1 MTAPRRKLLPAILGG
16 LAALL
21 LLIAGGS
28 WLYWRSLW
36 QPTGGEA
43 MTLEIHQGDSLGKLT
58 NQLEEKN
65 IVRNARLLRYLLSKQ
80 GTDKRLQEGYYDFHG
95 KMNLE
100 EVARRFQSPS
110 RLIITSVTIPEGKR
124 IRDLP
129 AIFKKAG
136 FDAAAI
142 AEELKNTTLSSYAGN
157 ARNLEG
163 FVFPDTYQFRTK
175 DNARTIVRQMVERMN
190 TEFSAENKAAAK
202 TLGLSVRD
210 WVILASMVQ
219 AEAANSEEMPLI
231 AGVFLN
237 RLKVDMPL
245 GSDPT
250 VAYGLGKNLPELDRS
265 AGDFVTD
272 TPYSTYT
279 RRGLP
284 AGPINNPGRAA
295 LQSVLHAQLKLPD
308 GRDALYFLHARDRK
322 IYVNHTYNE
331 HLRDNEL
338 HR

>member
-80 GTDKRLQEGYYDFHG
+80 GTDKRLQEGYYDFNG
-95 KMNLE
+95 TMNLE
-100 EVARRFQSPS
+100 EVAQRFQSPS
-110 RLIITSVTIPEGKR
+110 RLMITSVTIPEGKR

-142 AEELKNTTLSSYAGN
+142 AEELKNTTLSSYVGN

-163 FVFPDTYQFRTK
+163 FIFPDTYQFRTK
-175 DNARTIVRQMVERMN
+175 DNARTIVKQMVERMN
-190 TEFSAENKAAAK
+190 TELSAEHTAAAK
-202 TLGLSVRD
+202 ALGLSVRD

-219 AEAANSEEMPLI
+219 AEAANNEEMPVI

>member
-28 WLYWRSLW
+28 WFYWRSLW

-65 IVRNARLLRYLLSKQ
+65 IVRNARLLRYLLNKQ
-80 GTDKRLQEGYYDFHG
+80 GTDKRLQEGYYDFNG
-95 KMNLE
+95 TMNLE
-100 EVARRFQSPS
+100 EVAQRFQSPS
-110 RLIITSVTIPEGKR
+110 RLMITSVTIPEGKR

-142 AEELKNTTLSSYAGN
+142 AEELKNTTLSSYVGN

-163 FVFPDTYQFRTK
+163 FIFPDTYQFRTK
-175 DNARTIVRQMVERMN
+175 DNARTIVKQMVERMN
-190 TEFSAENKAAAK
+190 TELSAEHTAAAK
-202 TLGLSVRD
+202 ALGLSVRD

-219 AEAANSEEMPLI
+219 AEAANNEEMPVI

>member
-65 IVRNARLLRYLLSKQ
+65 IVRNARLLRYLLNKQ
-80 GTDKRLQEGYYDFHG
+80 GTDKRLQEGYYDFNG
-95 KMNLE
+95 TMNLE
-100 EVARRFQSPS
+100 EVAQRFQSPS
-110 RLIITSVTIPEGKR
+110 RLMITSVTIPEGKR

-142 AEELKNTTLSSYAGN
+142 AEELKNTTLSSYVGN

-163 FVFPDTYQFRTK
+163 FIFPDTYQFRTK
-175 DNARTIVRQMVERMN
+175 DNARTIVKQMVERMN
-190 TEFSAENKAAAK
+190 TELSAEHTAAAK
-202 TLGLSVRD
+202 ALGLSVRD

-219 AEAANSEEMPLI
+219 AEAANNEEMPVI